1 MSSRRRR
8 NCVKNRCFD
17 WKSFRRPFSTEKL
30 QKPAWTKHE
39 DEKLQRLVKEL
50 GTNCWSLVCL
60 QFKDL
65 RSELDC
71 QRRWNHMKNPE
82 LVKGPWTPEEDL
94 KVVELVR
101 RFGVKHWSIIAKHL
115 RSRNGKQCR
124 ERWHNHLNP
133 SVNKSRWTQHE
144 DLIIC
149 KAHRVL
155 GNRWAQMSTLLPG
168 RTDNSIKNHWNST
181 LKRKV
186 DREGFLRTQPDYSLS
201 SSVSS
206 VSSVFTRSRD
216 HQVRGRGYTELRS
229 PHQGRGYTEL
239 RSPHQGRGYTEQRS
253 SHQGRGYTEQR
264 SPGQGAGLQ
273 GAEIT
278 ASGGGLHRAEV
289 TESGGGA
296 TRCRGYRVRGRGYTV
311 QRLLSQGAGLHGAEV
326 TGSGIETVSNEGDMS
341 TCTSSFTHT
350 ASFSRAAVCSPSCS
364 SPSDL
369 DSSLSCEL
377 DIDLMDVQTADWSHT
392 PSDLLSPEKPPI
404 RSEDTE
410 SSPNGLPSP
419 GKQPIRKE
427 DTENSIKD
435 WSNSY
440 IIGIQEQIQSNDGNL
455 MGFSPSEWLCSVE
468 ELVLCPPLTS
478 TPLKGPVPPER
489 PETAGTPLEL
499 REIRTLLMSAPLTPT
514 PLRTGPLAQV
524 EPRTDQTSPVLP
536 SSSSEVVGLSLLGS
550 VQLKLSSVPSAS
562 GPTPWLHPLCEE
574 LGCFP
579 LEGDV
584 GGQVEVWWCEGG
596 YLHSPVCHAHTSHFE
611 LSGELQVVLVGQTDD
626 QMSLTEQ
633 ARLYVQT

>member
-216 HQVRGRGYTELRS
+216 HQ
-229 PHQGRGYTEL
+229 
-239 RSPHQGRGYTEQRS
+239 
-253 SHQGRGYTEQR
+253 
-264 SPGQGAGLQ
+264 
-273 GAEIT
+273 
-278 ASGGGLHRAEV
+278 
-289 TESGGGA
+289 
-296 TRCRGYRVRGRGYTV
+296 
-311 QRLLSQGAGLHGAEV
+311 
-326 TGSGIETVSNEGDMS
+326 IETVSNEGDMS